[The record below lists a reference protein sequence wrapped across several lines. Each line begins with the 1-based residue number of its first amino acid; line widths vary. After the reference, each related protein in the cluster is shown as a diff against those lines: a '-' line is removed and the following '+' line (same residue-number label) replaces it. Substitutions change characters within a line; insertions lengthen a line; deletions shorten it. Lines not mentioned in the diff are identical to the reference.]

1 MAASGLN
8 TPRCVSHAGFVGTFF
23 NDYEASM
30 ALFVM
35 SNFMIPV
42 LVVLLIT
49 VSDIGKD
56 KEEVPRR
63 MLTGPSNQD
72 AVCTSDAKAASTLWS
87 YHPRRGQTSPVDTTT
102 VARLVG
108 STILLGLTACLVIF
122 QILLMLFVGYCVDGM
137 VHKSD
142 LLFLCTVAGVGAILV
157 AFGLVAWLMGVV
169 SFIQNTVR
177 WCWYIKRWDRVGMSG
192 LQKKKT

>member
-1 MAASGLN
+1 
-8 TPRCVSHAGFVGTFF
+8 
-23 NDYEASM
+23 
-30 ALFVM
+30 
-35 SNFMIPV
+35 
-42 LVVLLIT
+42 
-49 VSDIGKD
+49 
-56 KEEVPRR
+56 
-63 MLTGPSNQD
+63 
-72 AVCTSDAKAASTLWS
+72 
-87 YHPRRGQTSPVDTTT
+87 
-102 VARLVG
+102 
-108 STILLGLTACLVIF
+108 
-122 QILLMLFVGYCVDGM
+122 MLFVGYCVDGM